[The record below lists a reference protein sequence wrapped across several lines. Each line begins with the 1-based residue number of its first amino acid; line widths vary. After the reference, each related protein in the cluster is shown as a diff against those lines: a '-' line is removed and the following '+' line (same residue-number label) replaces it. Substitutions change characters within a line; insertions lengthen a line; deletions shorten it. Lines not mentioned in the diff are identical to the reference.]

1 MEHAEI
7 DAKTVHF
14 ENTPKDENHWLSLL
28 IILPLIKQKTATLD
42 GLLLI

>member
-1 MEHAEI
+1 MENAEI
-7 DAKTVHF
+7 DAKTVDF

-28 IILPLIKQKTATLD
+28 IILPLIKQKTVALD